1 MNRREAVRLLSV
13 APLAGAFAWTAA
25 EVDEARRLVGLG
37 RAHRVGSQG
46 SQPQF
51 FTPREWETVR
61 LLCDMILPSD
71 PRSGSATEAGVPEF
85 IDFLMAE
92 GDDERDERRR
102 TAMRGGLAW
111 MDTQCREQFGH
122 DFVDCSDAERR
133 AQLDRIAWPAK
144 APAELS
150 HGVEFFTSFRNLTA
164 SGFWSSK
171 MGIED
176 LRYIGNT
183 AVSEWRGCPQ
193 EQLDRL
199 GVQYNEGD

>member
-1 MNRREAVRLLSV
+1 MNRREAVRLLGV

-25 EVDEARRLVGLG
+25 EVDEAWRLVGLE
-37 RAHRVGSQG
+37 RAERVRPQG
-46 SQPQF
+46 FQPQF

-61 LLCDMILPSD
+61 LLCDMILPRD
-71 PRSGSATEAGVPEF
+71 ARSGSATDAGVPEF

-102 TAMRGGLAW
+102 TTMRGGLAW
-111 MDTQCREQFGH
+111 MDTQCRERFGH
-122 DFVDCSDAERR
+122 DFVDCSGAERQ
-133 AQLDRIAWPAK
+133 AQLDLIAWPAK

-150 HGVEFFTSFRNLTA
+150 HGVEFFTSLRNLTA

-171 MGIED
+171 MGIAD

-183 AVSEWRGCPQ
+183 AVPEWRGCPQ

-199 GVQYNEGD
+199 GVHYDEGD